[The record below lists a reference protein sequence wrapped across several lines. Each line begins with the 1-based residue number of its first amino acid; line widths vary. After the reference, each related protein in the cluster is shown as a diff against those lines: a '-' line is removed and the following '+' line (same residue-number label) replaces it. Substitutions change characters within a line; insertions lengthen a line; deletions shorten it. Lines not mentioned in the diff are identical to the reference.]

1 MGTTSPLSKLAV
13 HLWKLWIEHRP
24 AKMASTS
31 EMDTIEIGIIG
42 MGDMGRLYA
51 TKMRDTGWKKV
62 NVCDRP
68 ENYENLRKEFQ
79 GSGLNVL
86 KDGHLVSRRSDFIIY
101 SVEAAYI
108 DKVVEQY
115 GSSTKIG
122 SIVAGQTSVKAP
134 EKAAFDKHLPQDA
147 YIVSCHSMH
156 GPKVDPTGQPLILIQ
171 YRAPDEKLRL
181 VERIMSCF
189 KSNFVYLT
197 YEEHD
202 TVTANTQAV
211 THAAFLS
218 MGTAWACSNQYPWE
232 AVRWVGGIETVK
244 VNICLRIYS
253 AKWHVYAGLALLNP
267 AAKTQVTQ
275 FAQSSTDLFKLMVAE
290 REEELME
297 RVFAARKKVFGWE
310 KDEESNT
317 IISRTGTKVERKPI
331 LMSDKLLDRFR
342 LAAQQAASPAAE
354 AEQLGATG
362 PQPPAN
368 SHLSLLAIV
377 DCWSVL
383 GINPYDH
390 LDLAATPIFRIWI
403 GVCEYLFRS
412 PERLRQACHAAA
424 KDHSFRPDDTE
435 FVIASRGWAQ
445 AVQFGNFD
453 SYQRRFEETRGFFE
467 HRFQEAGAVG
477 AEMLK
482 VVLAN

>member
-1 MGTTSPLSKLAV
+1 
-13 HLWKLWIEHRP
+13 
-24 AKMASTS
+24 MASSSTA

-51 TKMRDTGWKKV
+51 TKMRDAGWKRV

-68 ENYENLRKEFQ
+68 ENYDNLRKEFE

-86 KDGHLVSRRSDFIIY
+86 RDGHLVSRRSDYIIY

-108 DKVVEQY
+108 DRVVEQY

-122 SIVAGQTSVKAP
+122 AIVAGQTSVKAP
-134 EKAAFDKHLPQDA
+134 EKEAFEKHLPQDV
-147 YIVSCHSMH
+147 YIISCHSMH

-218 MGTAWACSNQYPWE
+218 MGTAWCCSHQYPWE
-232 AVRWVGGIETVK
+232 SERYPGGIETVK
-244 VNICLRIYS
+244 INICLRIYS

-275 FAQSSTDLFKLMVAE
+275 FAQSCTDLFKLMVAE
-290 REEELME
+290 REDELME

-310 KDEESNT
+310 KDEESNSV
-317 IISRTGTKVERKPI
+317 ISRTGTKEERKPI
-331 LMSDKLLDRFR
+331 LMSDKLLDRFHM
-342 LAAQQAASPAAE
+342 AARKATSAANSDSGESDAIA
-354 AEQLGATG
+354 QT
-362 PQPPAN
+362 QTPPN

-377 DCWSVL
+377 DCWSSL

-412 PERLRQACHAAA
+412 PQRLRQACHAAA
-424 KDHSFRPDDTE
+424 RDHSFRADDTE

-453 SYQRRFEETRGFFE
+453 SYQRRFEETRSFFE

>member
-1 MGTTSPLSKLAV
+1 MG
-13 HLWKLWIEHRP
+13 
-24 AKMASTS
+24 STS
-31 EMDTIEIGIIG
+31 EMDTVEIGIIG

-51 TKMRDTGWKKV
+51 TKMRDAGWTKV

-68 ENYENLRKEFQ
+68 ENYDKLRTELQ

-86 KDGHLVSRRSDFIIY
+86 RDGHLVSRRSDYIIY

-108 DKVVEQY
+108 DAVVAQY

-122 SIVAGQTSVKAP
+122 AIVAGQTSVKAP
-134 EKAAFDKHLPQDA
+134 EKEAFEKHLPNDT
-147 YIVSCHSMH
+147 YIISCHSMH

-171 YRAPDEKLRL
+171 HRAPDEKLRL
-181 VERIMSCF
+181 VERIMACF

-218 MGTAWACSNQYPWE
+218 MGTAWSCSNQYPWE
-232 AVRWVGGIETVK
+232 SERYPGGIETVK
-244 VNICLRIYS
+244 INICLRIYS

-275 FAQSSTDLFKLMVAE
+275 FAQSCTMLFKLMVAE
-290 REEELME
+290 REDELMQ
-297 RVFAARKKVFGWE
+297 RVFAARRKVFGWE
-310 KDEESNT
+310 NEEESNSV
-317 IISRTGTKVERKPI
+317 ISRTGAKEERKPI
-331 LMSDKLLDRFR
+331 LMSDKLLDRFHM
-342 LAAQQAASPAAE
+342 AARKAVSSTTSDSAQATTEEAKAA
-354 AEQLGATG
+354 AAAT
-362 PQPPAN
+362 PPN

-377 DCWSVL
+377 DCWGEL

-424 KDHSFRPDDTE
+424 RDHSFRADDTE

-453 SYQRRFEETRGFFE
+453 SYQRRFEETRRFFE

>member
-1 MGTTSPLSKLAV
+1 
-13 HLWKLWIEHRP
+13 
-24 AKMASTS
+24 MASSSTS
-31 EMDTIEIGIIG
+31 EMESIEIGIIG

-51 TKMRDTGWKKV
+51 TKIRDAGWKNV

-68 ENYENLRKEFQ
+68 ENFESLRKEFQ

-86 KDGHLVSRRSDFIIY
+86 RDGHLVSRRSDYIIY

-108 DKVVEQY
+108 DRVVEQY

-122 SIVAGQTSVKAP
+122 AIVAGQTSVKTP
-134 EKAAFDKHLPQDA
+134 EKEAFQKHLPQDA
-147 YIVSCHSMH
+147 YIISCHSMH

-171 YRAPDEKLRL
+171 HRAPDEKLRL
-181 VERIMSCF
+181 VEKIMSCF

-197 YEEHD
+197 YDEHD

-218 MGTAWACSNQYPWE
+218 MGTAWCCSHQYPWE
-232 AVRWVGGIETVK
+232 SERYPGGIETVK
-244 VNICLRIYS
+244 INICLRIYS

-275 FAQSSTDLFKLMVAE
+275 FAQSCTDLFKLMVAE

-297 RVFAARKKVFGWE
+297 RVFAARNQVFGWE
-310 KDEESNT
+310 KDEESNSV
-317 IISRTGTKVERKPI
+317 ISRSGTKEERKPI
-331 LMSDKLLDRFR
+331 LMSDKLLDRFHM
-342 LAAQQAASPAAE
+342 AARKATSAANSDSGERDAIA
-354 AEQLGATG
+354 QSH
-362 PQPPAN
+362 PPPN

-377 DCWSVL
+377 DCWSSL

-412 PERLRQACHAAA
+412 PQRLRQACHAAA
-424 KDHSFRPDDTE
+424 RDHSFRADDTE

-453 SYQRRFEETRGFFE
+453 SYQRRFEETRSFFE